1 MHEDPFESLR
11 AYVSVLRSTADRI
24 ESIID
29 DDSVSPEDVYKR
41 LVQEQLALSKAIA
54 TIQRELWGY
63 LGR

>member
-1 MHEDPFESLR
+1 MDEHRFESLR

-29 DDSVSPEDVYKR
+29 EDSVSPEDVGKR
-41 LVQEQLALSKAIA
+41 LAQEQLALSKAIA

-63 LGR
+63 LGK